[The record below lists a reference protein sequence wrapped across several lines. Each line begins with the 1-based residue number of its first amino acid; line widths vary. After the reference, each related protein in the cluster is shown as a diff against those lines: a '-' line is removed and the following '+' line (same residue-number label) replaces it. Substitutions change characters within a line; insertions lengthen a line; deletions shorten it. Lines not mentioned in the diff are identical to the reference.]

1 MKGRKNAISGESYG
15 TRLEEKEEYAGKVN
29 KKKELVKNRI
39 LFRLKSTFL
48 FNDICDNDMSILINA
63 ME

>member
-1 MKGRKNAISGESYG
+1 MI
-15 TRLEEKEEYAGKVN
+15 
-29 KKKELVKNRI
+29 KKKSLVKNRI

-48 FNDICDNDMSILINA
+48 FNDIGDNDINILINA

>member
-1 MKGRKNAISGESYG
+1 MIRKKG
-15 TRLEEKEEYAGKVN
+15 
-29 KKKELVKNRI
+29 LVKNRI

-48 FNDICDNDMSILINA
+48 FNDIGDSDINILINA